1 MWLITDDRLWT
12 GCGHDQSQLWTS
24 GSIVRRLVTAGNKL
38 VTSGSL
44 ERRTPTRGI
53 RSGGRARMWT
63 GGDKLVTAVRN
74 DDK

>member
-1 MWLITDDRLWT
+1 MDKPVDTIL
-12 GCGHDQSQLWTS
+12 
-24 GSIVRRLVTAGNKL
+24 TAVDKWINCEKIGDKL

-63 GGDKLVTAVRN
+63 GW
-74 DDK
+74 